1 METRKIIHVD
11 MDAFYASVEQ
21 RDNAEL
27 RGKPVVVGGP
37 PNSRSVVCAA
47 SYEARKF
54 GVRSAIPCS
63 QAARLCPQAIFIYPR
78 FDAYRAVSK
87 EIMEIFHHYTDLV
100 EPLSLD
106 EAFLDV
112 TQNKVQSP
120 SATWIA
126 KEIREKI
133 FQKTSL
139 TASAGVAPNK
149 FLAKIASD
157 LNKPNGLTVISP
169 EKVLEILQ
177 TLPIRKVPGVGKVTE
192 EKFKALGIHSTW
204 DLRQFSEE
212 KLREHFGKS
221 GTYFYKLS
229 QGIDER
235 EVCPSRVRKSVGV
248 EDTFRTDLLDYDEI
262 SVELVRIVEKVW
274 ERLKG
279 RPGRTVTVKVTYHD
293 FEKAT
298 RAKTLSENLLSQTEL
313 LEVAK
318 TLLPL
323 TEVGKKPIRLLGVS
337 VSHFDEEQP
346 ARKKSEEEFPKQL
359 RFLFLDSKTRFL

>member
-1 METRKIIHVD
+1 MNQPARKIIHVD

-21 RDNAEL
+21 RDNPAL

-63 QAARLCPQAIFIYPR
+63 QAERLCPQAIFVQPR
-78 FDAYRAVSK
+78 FEAYRAVSK
-87 EIMEIFHHYTDLV
+87 EIMEIFQEYTDLV

-112 TQNKVQSP
+112 TENKMNNP

-126 KEIREKI
+126 EEIRQKI
-133 FQKTSL
+133 LRRTTL

-149 FLAKIASD
+149 FLAKVASD

-192 EKFKALGIHSTW
+192 EKLKSLGIHTTW

-212 KLREHFGKS
+212 KLRDHFGKM
-221 GTYFYKLS
+221 GGYFARIAE
-229 QGIDER
+229 GIDHR
-235 EVCPSRVRKSVGV
+235 EVCPSRTRKSVGV
-248 EDTFRTDLLDYDEI
+248 EDTFAEDILDKDRLREEMRRI
-262 SVELVRIVEKVW
+262 SEKVW
-274 ERLKG
+274 QRLHE
-279 RPGRTVTVKVTYHD
+279 RPGRTVTVKVTYD
-293 FEKAT
+293 NFEKAT
-298 RAKTLSENLLSQTEL
+298 RSKTLPEKVQNQEEL
-313 LEVAK
+313 LQLAWE
-318 TLLPL
+318 LFDL
-323 TEVGKKPIRLLGVS
+323 TSAGIRPIRLVGIS
-337 VSHFDEEQP
+337 VSHFEELE
-346 ARKKSEEEFPKQL
+346 KKAEMADDFPKQL
-359 RFLFLDSKTRFL
+359 TFPFSGKGN